1 MKETAGA
8 STSLRAGSL
17 TFVEV
22 LATSVALI
30 GPSMTPI
37 LIAPY
42 MFANAGNGTWLAF
55 LFGAGMLVVVA
66 LNLNQFARRFTGAG
80 SMYEYAAENL
90 GPILG
95 ALAGWSLLWA
105 YVFVAAAV
113 VGAMS
118 LFVSLLLH
126 DANLVNAST
135 PAIYV
140 SIAIVLGAVCWQ
152 AAYRGVQVSAI
163 VMLVLEAISVLI
175 ILVVVAIVLLRHG
188 PALDPN
194 QLTIKGGVPNWGL
207 AVMTAVFSLVGFES
221 ATAFGAEAKRPLVTI
236 PRAVIASVVFASA
249 FFIIATYAEI
259 VGLAHAP
266 KPLDQQTFPLGTL
279 VGLYNIGY
287 LRVPI
292 AIGALFSAF
301 SVCLACITTAGR
313 IAYAVAQAGLFPRAL
328 GAIEPRH
335 NTPHVAVTLVTVV
348 VVSIAAASLAAGVL
362 PIDAFNNCGTLSAFG
377 LIVIYAAI
385 SIAASLYVKRIGALR
400 WIDIAISAVAVVLL
414 GVPAVSLIYSNTAP
428 PQRWFGYYFAG
439 FMVVGLLWFSRAAS
453 VRAQRRTDDDQSPGN
468 AKREEDDKNP
478 DP

>member
-1 MKETAGA
+1 MDETVGA
-8 STSLRAGSL
+8 SSSLRTGSL
-17 TFVEV
+17 TFIEV
-22 LATSVALI
+22 LATSIALI

-42 MFANAGNGTWLAF
+42 MFANAGDGTWLAY

-90 GPILG
+90 GPALG
-95 ALAGWSLLWA
+95 ALSGWSLLWA

-118 LFVSLLLH
+118 LFVGLLLN
-126 DANLVNAST
+126 DAGMLVAST

-140 SIAIVLGAVCWQ
+140 AIAIILGAVCWQ

-163 VMLVLEAISVLI
+163 VMLVLEAISVAI
-175 ILVVVAIVLLRHG
+175 ILLVVGIVLLRHG

-221 ATAFGAEAKRPLVTI
+221 ATAFGAEAKRPLVAI
-236 PRAVIASVVFASA
+236 PRAVIASVLFASA

-259 VGLAHAP
+259 VGLGHAA

-279 VGLYNIGY
+279 VGLYDIGY

-313 IAYAVAQAGLFPRAL
+313 IAYAVAKAGLFPRAL
-328 GAIEPRH
+328 AAIEPRH
-335 NTPHVAVTLVTVV
+335 NTPHVAVTLITVV
-348 VVSIAAASLAAGVL
+348 VVSIAAAALAAGVL
-362 PIDAFNNCGTLSAFG
+362 PIDVFNNCGTLSSFG
-377 LIVIYAAI
+377 FIVIYAAI

-400 WIDIAISAVAVVLL
+400 WIDVAISALAVVLL
-414 GVPAVSLIYSNTAP
+414 AVPAVSLIYSVPAP
-428 PQRWFGYYFAG
+428 PQRWFGYYFLG
-439 FMVVGLLWFSRAAS
+439 FMVIGWLWFSRAALVS
-453 VRAQRRTDDDQSPGN
+453 AQRRRDDDQAAGD
-468 AKREEDDKNP
+468 AKREENDKNP
-478 DP
+478 DA